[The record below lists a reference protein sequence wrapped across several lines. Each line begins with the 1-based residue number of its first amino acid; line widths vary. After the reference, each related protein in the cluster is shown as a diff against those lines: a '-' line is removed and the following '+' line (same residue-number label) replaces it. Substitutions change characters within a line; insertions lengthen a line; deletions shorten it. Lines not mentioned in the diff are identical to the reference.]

1 MTGKYFRF
9 SDVLSYGWNVMK
21 TCLGFFV
28 GVGIVWILAIYATT
42 IIELVLRHT
51 IYTESFP
58 SALKIFMAIANWVI
72 GIIIGIGIIKIALSF
87 CDEQKP
93 PFSTLFTAPWNCFWR
108 YLAAGILYMLI
119 LMAGFIL
126 LIVPGVIWTVK
137 FGLWPYFVI
146 DKGLGPIQALKASSR
161 TTMGVKWDLFGFGVL
176 CAIFNLAGLICLIVG
191 IFATYPTIIVAH
203 ALVYR
208 QLAAQ
213 TPELEEFGINQTPTE
228 YAQVDITLPPDGP
241 SANPGGGYFRDR

>member
-9 SDVLSYGWNVMK
+9 SDVLSYGWDVMK
-21 TCLGFFV
+21 TCFWFFV
-28 GVGIVWILAIYATT
+28 GLGIVWLVTTNATT
-42 IIELVLRHT
+42 IIDIVLRRT

-58 SALKIFMAIANWVI
+58 WSLKIFMIIAGWVI
-72 GIIIGIGIIKIALSF
+72 GIVLGIGIIKIALSF

-93 PFSTLFTAPWNCFWR
+93 AFSTLFNASWNCFWR
-108 YLAAGILYMLI
+108 YLAGGILYMLI
-119 LMAGFIL
+119 CMVGFIL
-126 LIVPGVIWTVK
+126 LIVPGVIWSVK
-137 FGLWPYFVI
+137 FGLWPYFVV

-161 TTMGVKWDLFGFGVL
+161 TTMGVKWDLLGFGVL
-176 CAIFNLAGLICLIVG
+176 CAIFNLAGLLCLIVG
-191 IFATYPTIIVAH
+191 VFVTYPTIIVAH

-213 TPELEEFGINQTPTE
+213 TPELVEFGINQTPTE

>member
-28 GVGIVWILAIYATT
+28 GLGIVWLVITNATT
-42 IIELVLRHT
+42 IINTVLRRT
-51 IYTESFP
+51 IYAESFP
-58 SALKIFMAIANWVI
+58 PSLRIFMIIASWII
-72 GIIIGIGIIKIALSF
+72 GIVIGIGITKIALSF
-87 CDEQKP
+87 CDERKP
-93 PFSTLFTAPWNCFWR
+93 AFSTLFNASWNCFWR

-119 LMAGFIL
+119 FIAGLIL
-126 LIVPGVIWTVK
+126 LIVPGVIWSVK
-137 FGLWPYFVI
+137 FGLWPYFVV

-176 CAIFNLAGLICLIVG
+176 CAIFNLAGLLCLIVG
-191 IFATYPTIIVAH
+191 VFVTYPTIIVAH

-213 TPELEEFGINQTPTE
+213 TPELVEFGINQTPTE
-228 YAQVDITLPPDGP
+228 YAQVDITLPPDDS